1 MIVTLGYQAT
11 FGIGAILAI
20 TAVAVLTQ
28 LREPRQLSGGTR

>member
-20 TAVAVLTQ
+20 TAVVVLTR